1 MREIDDKQINTK
13 NKYRVAIERKK
24 KKNLGCLRKYNGDW
38 GREHLIKGKISL
50 RK

>member
-24 KKNLGCLRKYNGDW
+24 KKPRLSEKV
-38 GREHLIKGKISL
+38 
-50 RK
+50 